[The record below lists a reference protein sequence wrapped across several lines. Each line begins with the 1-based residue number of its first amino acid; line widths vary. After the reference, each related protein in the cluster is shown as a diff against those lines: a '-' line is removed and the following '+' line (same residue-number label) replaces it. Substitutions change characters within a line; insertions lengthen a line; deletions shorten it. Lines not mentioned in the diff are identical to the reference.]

1 LVIAEQAETVARSI
15 SQPSEQTPLL
25 ADIDM
30 ALMDVD
36 KAVPI
41 ARDSQRIVNIAD
53 QRLIVI
59 RPFSDVDEQAQAL
72 VAVAQVV
79 AEAGHP
85 DQALAI
91 ARSIPDPNRQ
101 AQALVAVAKV
111 VAAGDSQ
118 RAVDIARSIPDLDV
132 QALALAGVAGV
143 IAAAGDQER
152 AVSIAEQLE

>member
-1 LVIAEQAETVARSI
+1 
-15 SQPSEQTPLL
+15 
-25 ADIDM
+25 
-30 ALMDVD
+30 
-36 KAVPI
+36 

-101 AQALVAVAKV
+101 AQAPGAGAKV
-111 VAAGDSQ
+111 VAAGEWQ
-118 RAVDIARSIPDLDV
+118 RAGDSDRSSPDLDV

-152 AVSIAEQLE
+152 AVSIAEQLETIGHSVTQALMAVANAVAATGDPERAVIIARSIANPY